1 MTSPGE
7 QGSTRQAHDPI
18 AALGAGRGASG
29 TGGASGGDTAKPP
42 SNSPDINRT
51 GTGNAS
57 DGFGKSVTNNAN
69 KVKTANTGGNGSEL
83 TPLVA
88 TPGGSAALPM
98 GLRILLAGALATVA
112 CAGLYQIRDFVAPA
126 FFALTLV
133 LTVRPIHRWLIKK
146 GLPIW
151 LSAVVTITTLV
162 VTLLGVIGLMVWS
175 LVGLPDVV
183 TRYVTKFQDLVT
195 SGTAL
200 LERYGLSTDQ
210 FTNAVLE
217 RFDVQSVLSAL
228 SGVLDYVSSAGSLI
242 ALLALALLFI
252 TIDTM
257 TMSTRAKIVERHD
270 GYLFEALSSFEGRV
284 RQYWLVS
291 TTFGAIVAVIDGI
304 ALQILNVPMAV
315 AWALFSFITNYI
327 PNIGFVIGVIPPA
340 LLGLLDSGWITA
352 VWVIVAYSVINAV
365 IQGIFQ
371 PKITGDAVGLST
383 TVTFLSLV
391 FWTAV
396 IGPLGAIL
404 AVPLTLFAKALL
416 IDSSPGTRWIEAFL
430 VPEAAA
436 DKKMEEG
443 YYDEEEPAPD
453 AFVGMNPDLFED
465 RSRLGRALERLL
477 AWRETKDTSEA

>member
-7 QGSTRQAHDPI
+7 QGSTRQTHDPI
-18 AALGAGRGASG
+18 AALGAGRGAGG
-29 TGGASGGDTAKPP
+29 TGGASGGGAAKLPTSSSDVKHAVSGNGSDGVGKNIT
-42 SNSPDINRT
+42 SNANR
-51 GTGNAS
+51 GKAAGNGGNAS
-57 DGFGKSVTNNAN
+57 DSMPPVT
-69 KVKTANTGGNGSEL
+69 VSGGNS
-83 TPLVA
+83 
-88 TPGGSAALPM
+88 ALPM

-112 CAGLYQIRDFVAPA
+112 CAGLYQIRDFAAPA

-183 TRYVTKFQDLVT
+183 TRYATKFQDLVT
-195 SGTAL
+195 SGTEL
-200 LERYGLSTDQ
+200 LERYGLSTDR
-210 FTNAVLE
+210 FTDAFME

-257 TMSTRAKIVERHD
+257 TMSTRAKIIERHD
-270 GYLFEALSSFEGRV
+270 SHLFEALSSFEGRV

-304 ALQILNVPMAV
+304 ALQILHVPMAV

-340 LLGLLDSGWITA
+340 LLGLLDSGWVTA

-404 AVPLTLFAKALL
+404 AVPLTLFAKAML

-436 DKKMEEG
+436 GKKMEEG
-443 YYDEEEPAPD
+443 YYDEEAPAPD
-453 AFVGMNPDLFED
+453 AFVGANPDLFED

-477 AWRETKDTSEA
+477 AWKDTKDTSEA